1 MGLTARPDRQL
12 VTVAPQS
19 QEGWVATRL
28 DFLVNWGRA
37 NSLWPMPFGNS
48 VHQTRSGL

>member
-19 QEGWVATRL
+19 QEGWITTRL
-28 DFLVNWGRA
+28 DMLVNWGRA
-37 NSLWPMPFGNS
+37 NSLWPMPFG
-48 VHQTRSGL
+48 TAC